1 MKSVSFIKTVVNFEE
16 LVKNFE
22 VPVPQLSSKVNN
34 RNGSDPIEGLNS
46 LSRGSE
52 PLYWPNI
59 GSQHSQSKKSCREGG
74 SDGEPRPIG
83 QVDSISNLESLDRL
97 SMTHVEL
104 NNELP
109 SLSDCSDRQSKVDV
123 GGKNKK

>member
-1 MKSVSFIKTVVNFEE
+1 M
-16 LVKNFE
+16 VKNFE
-22 VPVPQLSSKVNN
+22 VPTPQLSSKNNN
-34 RNGSDPIEGLNS
+34 RNGSDPSEGLAS
-46 LSRGSE
+46 LKRDSG
-52 PLYWPNI
+52 PMYWPNS
-59 GSQHSQSKKSCREGG
+59 GSQDSHRKKSCREGG

-83 QVDSISNLESLDRL
+83 QVDSISNLESLDRM

-109 SLSDCSDRQSKVDV
+109 SLSDCSDRQAKVDL